1 MDGLLQ
7 GRRALVTGTAGGIGG
22 AIATE
27 LVAQGAQVLGLDRV
41 AGGPV
46 DALSVDLTDTAGL
59 AAVVDDAASQLG
71 RLDVLVNCAGT
82 FTPAGVRELTW
93 TAYDRVLRV
102 NLHAPVFLMS
112 RAGGLMADQ
121 GYGRIVNITSIHGR
135 LSEPLS
141 TAYDVSKAG
150 LEAAT
155 RTFAVELGIA
165 GVLVNAVAPGFVATA
180 MSVVDGV
187 NELESDWFRT
197 IYVEHARL
205 PLQRAAQPGEVARH
219 VAFLASEANTYV
231 TGQTLTVDG
240 GLSARF

>member
-1 MDGLLQ
+1 MEGLLQ

-27 LVAQGAQVLGLDRV
+27 LVAQGAQVLGLDKV

-46 DALSVDLTDTAGL
+46 DAMSVDLTDTAGL
-59 AAVVDDAASQLG
+59 AAVVDDAATRLG
-71 RLDVLVNCAGT
+71 RVDVLVNCAGT
-82 FTPAGVRELTW
+82 FTPEGVRELTW
-93 TAYDRVLRV
+93 TAYDRLLRV

-112 RAGGLMADQ
+112 RVGGLMADQ

-150 LEAAT
+150 LEAAS
-155 RTFAVELGIA
+155 RTFAVELGPA

-187 NELESDWFRT
+187 NELESEWFRT

-205 PLQRAAQPGEVARH
+205 PLQRAAEPSEVARH

>member
-1 MDGLLQ
+1 MDGSMR

-22 AIATE
+22 AIAAE

-46 DALSVDLTDTAGL
+46 DAMSVDLADTAGL
-59 AAVVDDAASQLG
+59 DAVVNEAASRLG
-71 RLDVLVNCAGT
+71 RVDVLVNCAGT
-82 FTPAGVRELTW
+82 FTPEGVQELTW
-93 TAYDRVLRV
+93 TVYDRLLRV

-112 RAGGLMADQ
+112 RVGRLMADQ

-141 TAYDVSKAG
+141 AAYDVSKAG

-155 RTFAVELGIA
+155 RTFAVELGPA

-187 NELESDWFRT
+187 NELESEWFRT
-197 IYVEHARL
+197 IYVERARL
-205 PLQRAAQPGEVARH
+205 PLQRAAEPREIGRH
-219 VAFLASEANTYV
+219 VAFLASEANTYL
-231 TGQTLTVDG
+231 TGQTLTIDG

>member
-1 MDGLLQ
+1 MIF
-7 GRRALVTGTAGGIGG
+7 R
-22 AIATE
+22 
-27 LVAQGAQVLGLDRV
+27 
-41 AGGPV
+41 
-46 DALSVDLTDTAGL
+46 
-59 AAVVDDAASQLG
+59 
-71 RLDVLVNCAGT
+71 
-82 FTPAGVRELTW
+82 FTPASARELTW

-155 RTFAVELGIA
+155 RTLAVELGAA
-165 GVLVNAVAPGFVATA
+165 GVLANAVAPGFVATA

-205 PLQRAAQPGEVARH
+205 PLQQQPSLAKSPGMWRSWPARPTLTSLARPSPLTG
-219 VAFLASEANTYV
+219 VCRPASEPQSKGAGRCSV
-231 TGQTLTVDG
+231 FV
-240 GLSARF
+240 